1 MPTNRK
7 MQISQGKKKKKD
19 KVENL
24 QRPVV
29 MEEMEK
35 LVKDIMLV
43 KSPRLDVFI
52 GNFLCYFKCFRAWIL
67 IEKFWTHFYETNINL
82 TPKLMEVA
90 DTHTLIR
97 IYRSVSP
104 VSRNNIQ
111 DI

>member
-1 MPTNRK
+1 
-7 MQISQGKKKKKD
+7 
-19 KVENL
+19 
-24 QRPVV
+24 

-43 KSPRLDVFI
+43 KPPRLDVFL

-90 DTHTLIR
+90 DTHTLIC
-97 IYRSVSP
+97 IYRSFSP
-104 VSRNNIQ
+104 ISRNNIQ
-111 DI
+111 DIYSAFFIPGHPKQCMCYCHFTKEETQKQ